1 MRHFAMR
8 SLFPACLLAL
18 AGLSQLQAATPDLA
32 LPGSDGQEHRPLSV
46 PADKKAVVLV
56 FGSPFCNTAN
66 TFLPEF
72 NAITEAY
79 EGDFTFYLIHSEADL
94 ELTQVMEHKEL
105 LNVRAIALLDK
116 AQHLVKHTSARVT
129 PEVVVIAPDGKTRY
143 QGRIN
148 DLYLGPTKRQR
159 QATTTDLRDALDAIL
174 AAKPVSQP
182 RTEAMGCKISGV
194 E

>member
-1 MRHFAMR
+1 MR
-8 SLFPACLLAL
+8 SLLLLLLVTL
-18 AGLSQLQAATPDLA
+18 AGLSPAPATTPDLA
-32 LPGSDGQEHRPLSV
+32 LPGSDGQEHHPLKV
-46 PADKKAVVLV
+46 AAGKKAVVLV

-79 EGDFTFYLIHSEADL
+79 EESFTFYLVHSEAEL

-105 LNVRAIALLDK
+105 LSVRATALLDK
-116 AQHLVKHTSARVT
+116 AQHLVKHTGARVT
-129 PEVVVIAPDGKTRY
+129 PEVVVIAPDGKTLY

-159 QATTTDLRDALDAIL
+159 QATTADLREALDAIL
-174 AAKPVSQP
+174 ASKPVSQP
-182 RTEAMGCKISGV
+182 KTEAMGCKISGV